1 MDFLKSLKKNIF
13 EITPNSFEEVAVQ
26 LFKIQ
31 AETNLIYNKYLK
43 YLDIDPSTV
52 QKISEIPFL
61 PIEFFKSQSI
71 KTGDWMEERIF
82 KSSGTSQTGRSEHY
96 IQDVNFYHQ
105 LSLKIAKDKFGDLSE
120 TKMLALLPS
129 YLEQGD
135 SSLISMMNYFINQA
149 AEGSGFYLHN
159 QDDLIRNIED
169 AKARVIL
176 FGVGYALLDL
186 AENHKIDLSAHIIIE
201 TGGMKGRKKEITSSE
216 LHSQL
221 KLVFRAT
228 EIHTEYGMTELL
240 SQAYG
245 INGNLRFP
253 AWCRPLVRDLTDPFD
268 LKEEG
273 SGALNII
280 DLANGHSCAFI
291 ETKDLVEVRKNGEF
305 SILGRMDNSD
315 IRGCSLLLDS
325 GN

>member
-13 EITPNSFEEVAVQ
+13 EITAHSFEEVALQ

-31 AETNLIYNKYLK
+31 AETNLIYKTYLK
-43 YLDIDPSTV
+43 HLDIDPSTI
-52 QKISEIPFL
+52 QKTSEIPFL
-61 PIEFFKSQSI
+61 PIEFFKTQII
-71 KTGDWMEERIF
+71 KTGNWNEECIF
-82 KSSGTSQTGRSEHY
+82 KSSGTTKTGRSEHY
-96 IQDVNFYHQ
+96 IQDVNFYHH
-105 LSLKIAKDKFGDLSE
+105 LSQKIAHGNFGNLNE
-120 TKMLALLPS
+120 IKILALLPS

-135 SSLISMMNYFINQA
+135 SSLISMMNYFMGQA
-149 AEGSGFYLHN
+149 AEGSGFYLQNHN
-159 QDDLIRNIED
+159 DLIRSIENT
-169 AKARVIL
+169 KFRVML
-176 FGVGYALLDL
+176 FGVSYALLDL
-186 AENHKIDLSAHIIIE
+186 AKNHEIDLSSDIIVE
-201 TGGMKGRKKEITSSE
+201 TGGMKGRKKEITPSE

-221 KLVFRAT
+221 KLAFGST

-245 INGNLRFP
+245 INGNIRFP
-253 AWCRPLVRDLTDPFD
+253 VWCRPLVRDLNDPFH
-268 LKEEG
+268 LREEG
-273 SGALNII
+273 SGALNIV

-291 ETKDLVEVRKNGEF
+291 ETKDLVELRKNGEF